1 MPFWPIRAGRAGML
15 RCARRENLRRADAFS
30 RGAGASTS
38 EISQGGGPERAS
50 ATGAPA
56 AACALRRRQ
65 GEPVGAAAGA
75 SAPPDAAQAPD
86 AYVDQNTCA
95 LQRFAE

>member
-1 MPFWPIRAGRAGML
+1 MRP
-15 RCARRENLRRADAFS
+15 S
-30 RGAGASTS
+30 S
-38 EISQGGGPERAS
+38 S
-50 ATGAPA
+50 A
-56 AACALRRRQ
+56 

>member
-1 MPFWPIRAGRAGML
+1 MSGNVSKRLRASSA
-15 RCARRENLRRADAFS
+15 
-30 RGAGASTS
+30 S
-38 EISQGGGPERAS
+38 EIGR
-50 ATGAPA
+50 
-56 AACALRRRQ
+56 
-65 GEPVGAAAGA
+65 AAAGA